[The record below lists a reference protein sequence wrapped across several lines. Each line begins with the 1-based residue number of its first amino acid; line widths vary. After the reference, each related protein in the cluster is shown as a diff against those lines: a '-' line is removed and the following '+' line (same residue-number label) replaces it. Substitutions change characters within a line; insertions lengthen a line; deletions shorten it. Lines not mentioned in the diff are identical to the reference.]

1 MELQHERQML
11 RYRKIY
17 YAVCN
22 MCSHN
27 ADFSVKESHA
37 NGTIQTIILNVNFC
51 FRLSVIHSYWIIVM
65 ATGGLV
71 AELNGS
77 GGNTATDNR
86 TSPEEPW
93 STVAAD
99 VYKARVWEDLR
110 KLFQQGKLTDV
121 MLPGTGS
128 GQSIPCHRVLLAA
141 ASTFFY
147 EKFVV
152 HPESFEHNLLNIEG
166 IDFDTLTDIMSF
178 VYDGQVQLTV
188 EKTEKLL
195 PASVHLMLPEL
206 TSMCK
211 DFLLHKVDRDTSACI
226 DITQD
231 CQTQLFTTCS
241 TEGLECDDREVSR
254 SFSNGCLQG
263 DV

>member
-1 MELQHERQML
+1 
-11 RYRKIY
+11 
-17 YAVCN
+17 
-22 MCSHN
+22 
-27 ADFSVKESHA
+27 
-37 NGTIQTIILNVNFC
+37 
-51 FRLSVIHSYWIIVM
+51 M
-65 ATGGLV
+65 ATGGLA

-77 GGNTATDNR
+77 GGNTTTDNR